1 MHAQVPSEYG
11 LINLQSMA
19 CTHLL
24 IKIIESHKTQ
34 AMMTEKNIQHA
45 GKWETQEVTH
55 INFYSYTIGCYA
67 YFETIRWLSNVCV
80 P

>member
-24 IKIIESHKTQ
+24 IKIIKSHKTQ

-45 GKWETQEVTH
+45 G
-55 INFYSYTIGCYA
+55 
-67 YFETIRWLSNVCV
+67 R
-80 P
+80 

>member
-24 IKIIESHKTQ
+24 IKIIETQ

-45 GKWETQEVTH
+45 G
-55 INFYSYTIGCYA
+55 
-67 YFETIRWLSNVCV
+67 R
-80 P
+80 